1 MSTNTP
7 EFLHSELPA
16 IELFRKL
23 KYDYYDGELTDERDD
38 ISEVILKDRLL
49 KAIKKIN
56 TTGEWEISGNNIQ
69 KAFNELTNI
78 YSASLMESNQRAWA
92 LIRGAGFSVKQVIK
106 GKEEYKSVSFID
118 YRNPEN
124 NDFLVVNQL
133 KFHGRLQNSV
143 PDITVFI
150 NGLPVAVI
158 ECKSPDSLSAFDKA
172 FEDLKYYQENSGK
185 LFWYN
190 QICAG
195 IFKVGGRYGAIGAG
209 KPHYS
214 FYRTR
219 NTADLEALIGR
230 TPDEQDILIYHLFK
244 KENLLDLI
252 RHFVIYELDEGKT
265 IKKLPRYPQIRAA
278 NKAIKKF
285 QEQNQGGVIW
295 HTQGSGK
302 SLTMAY
308 ITRKLQAEEFGFNN
322 PMVIIMTDRID
333 LDRQITSTFI
343 NCGFKNVNQASSVV
357 HLEKLLKNDYG
368 GIITTTLYKFQEQD
382 KETSETTDLT
392 EQEETRDQFIEKT
405 IKDGTLTKITKV
417 LENGKWVE
425 IEREEVHLEEL
436 SPKENLYVMVDE
448 AHRSHYGF
456 LAAFMRTVL
465 PKAKFL
471 AFTGTPISREEKST
485 LGEFYGGQYID
496 VYTIKESVQ
505 DGATVE
511 LLYDEGIAR
520 LDVKKEELDQQFETE
535 FGRLSGEKKDKL
547 KNEALNKYQL
557 SIERIEAITR
567 HIIDHYTSKI
577 LPDGHKAMIVCDGR
591 PMALKYK
598 DTFERLKAQ
607 GVHNLNTK
615 VVISLGSPKSDF
627 IAREVYEAYEY
638 NKTHEDKKPIP
649 ATPSE
654 DIKDTIE
661 NFKLPFGNEA
671 DREKSGK
678 RRYDNTAILIVSDM
692 LLTGYDVPIA
702 SCLYL
707 DKPLRE
713 HSLLQAIARVN
724 RSREGKKAGFIVDYF
739 GITAFLIQALEIFSG
754 DLQPSDIMKNLSEEL
769 PRLEMNHNKLVNFFK
784 PLGID
789 RNYERNQFID
799 AAIRYIESINLR
811 DEFKELLRNF
821 NKSIAIVLPN
831 VAARKFESDFKL
843 FNEIRIRARNAYPD
857 DEELKITRDES
868 LKLQQMVDQH
878 LKASG
883 VDNLLQ
889 EPISIIDK
897 DKFREDILHA
907 SPATREL
914 KMRNNLKHII
924 KVGLDR
930 NPDFFKP
937 LAQRLEELIK
947 EREED
952 RITQLKLLEAFA
964 EIQDS
969 IINENKEGKEKGF
982 ETEDQIVV
990 YNTMKTIFADQ
1001 ADDAT
1006 RGIYQVIEG
1015 EMSIV
1020 GWEDKGMVRKEMENK
1035 IIKVLLQK
1043 MERAD
1048 ARQKAKELVEL
1059 IAKNRY
1065 A

>member
-1 MSTNTP
+1 MNTSP

-16 IELFRKL
+16 IELFKKL
-23 KYDYYDGELTDERDD
+23 NYQYYDGELTDERDD
-38 ISEVILKDRLL
+38 ITEVILKDRLF
-49 KAIKKIN
+49 KAIKRIN
-56 TTGEWEISGNNIQ
+56 TSNEWEINGNNIQ
-69 KAFNELTNI
+69 KAFDELTNI
-78 YSASLMESNQRAWA
+78 YSASLMESNKKAWE
-92 LIRGAGFSVKQVIK
+92 LIRGASFSVKQLIK
-106 GKEEYKSVSFID
+106 DREEYKPVSFID
-118 YRNPEN
+118 YKNPEN
-124 NDFLVVNQL
+124 NDFLIVNQL
-133 KFHGRLQNSV
+133 KFHGRLMHSV
-143 PDITVFI
+143 PDLTVFV
-150 NGLPVAVI
+150 NGIPIAVI

-172 FEDLKYYQENSGK
+172 YEDLKYYQKNSEK

-190 QICAG
+190 QICVG

-214 FYRTR
+214 FYRTKD
-219 NTADLEALIGR
+219 TADLQLLLGEI
-230 TPDEQDILIYHLFK
+230 PSEQDILIYNLFK
-244 KENLLDLI
+244 KDNLLDLI
-252 RHFVIYELDEGKT
+252 RHFVIFELDEGRT
-265 IKKLPRYPQIRAA
+265 IKKLPRYPQIRAT

-285 QEQNQGGVIW
+285 QQENQGGVIW

-308 ITRKLQAEEFGFNN
+308 ITRKLQAEEFGFKN
-322 PMVIIMTDRID
+322 PTVIIMTDRID

-368 GIITTTLYKFQEQD
+368 GIITTTLQKFQEPD
-382 KETSETTDLT
+382 KESSESIDLT
-392 EQEETRDQFIEKT
+392 EQEETRNQLIEKN
-405 IKDGTLTKITKV
+405 IKDGILTKITKV
-417 LENGKWVE
+417 LESGKWIE
-425 IEREEVHLEEL
+425 IKREEVHLEEL
-436 SPKENLYVMVDE
+436 SKKENLYVMVDE

-471 AFTGTPISREEKST
+471 AFTGTPISKEEKST
-485 LGEFYGGQYID
+485 LGEFYGGQYVD
-496 VYTIKESVQ
+496 VYTIKESVA

-520 LDVKKEELDQQFETE
+520 LDVKKEELDKQFEQE
-535 FGRLSGEKKDKL
+535 FGHLSEEKQDKL

-557 SIERIEAITR
+557 SSERIEVISR
-567 HIIDHYTSKI
+567 HIIDHYIGKI
-577 LPDGHKAMIVCDGR
+577 YPDGHKAMIVCDGR

-598 DTFERLKAQ
+598 ETFERLKAQ
-607 GVHNLNTK
+607 GVHNINTK

-627 IAREVYEAYEY
+627 IAREIYEAWAY
-638 NKTHEDKKPIP
+638 NKTHEDKKPVL
-649 ATPSE
+649 ATPNE
-654 DIKDTIE
+654 NIKETIE

-671 DREKSGK
+671 DKEKSGK
-678 RRYDNTAILIVSDM
+678 LRYDNTAILIVSDM

-754 DLQPSDIMKNLSEEL
+754 DLKASDIMKNLSEEL
-769 PRLEMNHNKLVNFFK
+769 PRLEMNHNKLVSFFK
-784 PLGID
+784 PIGIE
-789 RNYERNQFID
+789 RNYERSNFID
-799 AAIRYIESINLR
+799 AAIRYIEPINLR
-811 DEFKELLRNF
+811 DEFKELLKNF
-821 NKSIAIVLPN
+821 NKSVAIVLPN
-831 VAARKFESDFKL
+831 VAARKFEADFKL

-868 LKLQQMVDQH
+868 QKLQQMVDEH
-878 LKASG
+878 LKATG

-897 DKFREDILHA
+897 DKFREEILNA
-907 SPATREL
+907 SPATKEL

-924 KVGLDR
+924 KVGIDR

-947 EREED
+947 AREED

-964 EIQDS
+964 EIQDI

-990 YNTMKTIFADQ
+990 FNTMKTIFEDKADE
-1001 ADDAT
+1001 AT
-1006 RGIYQVIEG
+1006 RKIYATIDG
-1015 EMSIV
+1015 ELNII
-1020 GWEDKGMVRKEMENK
+1020 GWDDKGAVRKEMENK
-1035 IIKVLLQK
+1035 IIKILQTK
-1043 MERAD
+1043 MDRVS

-1059 IAKNRY
+1059 IAKNKH

>member
-1 MSTNTP
+1 MSTSP
-7 EFLHSELPA
+7 EYLHSELPA
-16 IELFRKL
+16 IELFKKL
-23 KYDYYDGELTDERDD
+23 NYQYYDGELTDERDD
-38 ISEVILKDRLL
+38 SSEVIIEERLL
-49 KAIKKIN
+49 KAIKQIN
-56 TTGEWEISGNNIQ
+56 TTNEWKISDNNVQ
-69 KAFNELTNI
+69 KTYNELTNVF
-78 YSASLMESNQRAWA
+78 SASLMESNQKAWE
-92 LIRGAGFSVKQVIK
+92 LIRGANFSVKQVIN
-106 GKEEYKSVSFID
+106 GKEEFKPVSFID
-118 YRNPEN
+118 YKNPEN
-124 NDFLVVNQL
+124 NDFLVVNQM
-133 KFHGRLQNSV
+133 KFHGRLMNSV
-143 PDITVFI
+143 PDLTVFI
-150 NGLPVAVI
+150 NGIPIAII

-172 FEDLKYYQENSGK
+172 FEDLKYYQQNSEK

-190 QICAG
+190 QICIG

-214 FYRTR
+214 FYRTKD
-219 NTADLEALIGR
+219 TADLEVLMGEKP
-230 TPDEQDILIYHLFK
+230 TEQDILIFNLFK

-252 RHFVIYELDEGKT
+252 RHFVIYELDEGRT
-265 IKKLPRYPQIRAA
+265 IKKLPRYPQIRAT
-278 NKAIKKF
+278 NNAIKKF

-308 ITRKLQAEEFGFNN
+308 ITRKLQAEEFGFKN
-322 PMVIIMTDRID
+322 PTVIIMTDRID

-368 GIITTTLYKFQEQD
+368 GIITTTLQKFQESD
-382 KETSETTDLT
+382 KESSVSTDLT
-392 EQEETRDQFIEKT
+392 EQEETRNQLIEKT
-405 IKDGTLTKITKV
+405 ITDGILTKVTKV
-417 LENGKWVE
+417 LEAGKWVE
-425 IEREEVHLEEL
+425 IKRDVIHLEEL
-436 SPKENLYVMVDE
+436 SNKENLYVMVDE
-448 AHRSHYGF
+448 AHRSQYGF

-471 AFTGTPISREEKST
+471 AFTGTPISKEEKST
-485 LGEFYGGQYID
+485 LGEFYGGKYID
-496 VYTIKESVQ
+496 VYTIKESVA

-520 LDVKKEELDQQFETE
+520 LDVKKEELDKQFEAE
-535 FGRLSGEKKDKL
+535 FGHLSEEKKDKL

-557 SIERIEAITR
+557 SSERIEAISR
-567 HIIDHYTSKI
+567 HIIDHYTNKI
-577 LPDGHKAMIVCDGR
+577 LTDGHKAMIVCDGR

-598 DTFERLKAQ
+598 ETFERLKTQ
-607 GVHNLNTK
+607 RIHNLITK

-627 IAREVYEAYEY
+627 IAREVYENIDY
-638 NKTHEDKKPIP
+638 NKTHENKKPIL
-649 ATPSE
+649 ATPNES
-654 DIKDTIE
+654 IKDTIE

-671 DREKSGK
+671 DKEKSGK
-678 RRYDNTAILIVSDM
+678 LRFDNTAILIVSDM
-692 LLTGYDVPIA
+692 LLTGYDVPVA

-754 DLQPSDIMKNLSEEL
+754 DLKPSDIMKNLSEEL
-769 PRLEMNHNKLVNFFK
+769 PRLEMNHNKLFSFFK

-789 RNYERNQFID
+789 RNYERNKFID
-799 AAIRYIESINLR
+799 EAIQYIEPINLR
-811 DEFKELLRNF
+811 DQFKELLKNF
-821 NKSIAIVLPN
+821 NKSIGIVLPN
-831 VAARKFESDFKL
+831 VAARKYESDFKL
-843 FNEIRIRARNAYPD
+843 FNEIKIRARNAYPD
-857 DEELKITRDES
+857 DEELKVTQDES
-868 LKLQQMVDQH
+868 QKLQHMVDQH
-878 LKASG
+878 LKATG
-883 VDNLLQ
+883 VDNLLE

-897 DKFREDILHA
+897 DKFREEIMNA
-907 SPATREL
+907 SPATKEL

-947 EREED
+947 AREED

-964 EIQDS
+964 EIQDT

-990 YNTMKTIFADQ
+990 FNTMKTIFGDT
-1001 ADDAT
+1001 ADDIT
-1006 RGIYQVIEG
+1006 RKIYEDIEG
-1015 EMSIV
+1015 EMNIV
-1020 GWEDKGMVRKEMENK
+1020 GWDDKGMVRKEIENK
-1035 IIKVLLQK
+1035 IIKVLCQK
-1043 MERAD
+1043 MERGD

-1059 IAKNRY
+1059 ISKNKH

>member
-1 MSTNTP
+1 MISTP
-7 EFLHSELPA
+7 EYIHSELPA
-16 IELFRKL
+16 IELFKKL
-23 KYDYYDGELTDERDD
+23 EYQYYDGELTDERDD
-38 ISEVILKDRLL
+38 ISEVVLKDRLL
-49 KAIKKIN
+49 KAIKRIN
-56 TTGEWEISGNNIQ
+56 TTREWEISDNNVQ
-69 KAFNELTNI
+69 KAFNEITNI
-78 YSASLMESNQRAWA
+78 YSVSLMESNQRAWE
-92 LIRGAGFSVKQVIK
+92 LIRGASFSVKQVINE
-106 GKEEYKSVSFID
+106 KEEYKPVSFID
-118 YRNPEN
+118 YKHPEN
-124 NDFLVVNQL
+124 NDFLVVNQI
-133 KFHGRLQNSV
+133 KFHGRLMNST
-143 PDITVFI
+143 PDLVVFV
-150 NGLPVAVI
+150 NGIPIAVI

-172 FEDLKYYQENSGK
+172 FEDLKYYQQNSEK

-190 QICAG
+190 QICIG

-214 FYRTR
+214 FYRTKD
-219 NTADLEALIGR
+219 TDDLETLLGEKP
-230 TPDEQDILIYHLFK
+230 TEQDILIYNLFK
-244 KENLLDLI
+244 KDNLLDLI
-252 RHFVIYELDEGKT
+252 RHFVIYELDEGRI
-265 IKKLPRYPQIRAA
+265 IKKLPRYPQIRAT

-308 ITRKLQAEEFGFNN
+308 ITRKLQAEEFGFKN
-322 PMVIIMTDRID
+322 PKVIIMTDRID
-333 LDRQITSTFI
+333 LDRQITTTFI
-343 NCGFKNVNQASSVV
+343 NCGFKNVNQAYSVV

-368 GIITTTLYKFQEQD
+368 GIITTTLYKFQQQD
-382 KETSETTDLT
+382 KETTESTDLT
-392 EQEETRDQFIEKT
+392 EQEETRNQLIEKT
-405 IKDGTLTKITKV
+405 ITDGILTKITKV

-425 IEREEVHLEEL
+425 INREKVQLEEL
-436 SPKENLYVMVDE
+436 STKENLYVMVDE

-471 AFTGTPISREEKST
+471 AFTGTPISKEEKST

-520 LDVKKEELDQQFETE
+520 LDVKKEELDEQFEAE
-535 FGRLSGEKKDKL
+535 FGHLSEEKKDKL
-547 KNEALNKYQL
+547 KSVALNKYQL
-557 SIERIEAITR
+557 STERIEVISR
-567 HIIDHYTSKI
+567 HIIDHFTKKI

-598 DTFERLKAQ
+598 ETFERLKEQ
-607 GVHNLNTK
+607 GIHDLITK

-627 IAREVYEAYEY
+627 ISRAVYEAYDY
-638 NKTHEDKKPIP
+638 NKTHEDKKPILAVP
-649 ATPSE
+649 NE
-654 DIKDTIE
+654 DIKATID
-661 NFKLPFGNEA
+661 NFKLPFGIEA
-671 DREKSGK
+671 DRERSGK
-678 RRYDNTAILIVSDM
+678 LRYDNTAILIVSDM

-707 DKPLRE
+707 DKPLKE

-754 DLQPSDIMKNLSEEL
+754 DLKPSDIMKNLSEEL
-769 PRLEMNHNKLVNFFK
+769 PRLEMNHNKLVSFFK
-784 PLGID
+784 PLGVD
-789 RNYERNQFID
+789 RKYARNLFID
-799 AAIRYIESINLR
+799 EAIRYIEPINLR
-811 DEFKELLRNF
+811 DEFKELLKNF
-821 NKSIAIVLPN
+821 NKSIGIVLPN
-831 VAARKFESDFKL
+831 VAARKYESDFKL
-843 FNEIRIRARNAYPD
+843 FNEIKIRARNAYPD

-878 LKASG
+878 LKATG
-883 VDNLLQ
+883 VENLLQ

-897 DKFREDILHA
+897 DKFREDILNA
-907 SPATREL
+907 SPATKEL

-947 EREED
+947 AREEN
-952 RITQLKLLEAFA
+952 RITQLKLLEVFA
-964 EIQDS
+964 EIQDI

-982 ETEDQIVV
+982 ETDDQIVV
-990 YNTMKTIFADQ
+990 YNTMKTIFNEK

-1006 RGIYQVIEG
+1006 RKIYEVIEG

-1020 GWEDKGMVRKEMENK
+1020 GWDDKGMVRKEMENK

-1043 MERAD
+1043 MERSD

-1059 IAKNRY
+1059 IAKNRH

>member
-1 MSTNTP
+1 MSATP
-7 EFLHSELPA
+7 EYIHSELPA
-16 IELFRKL
+16 IELFKKL
-23 KYDYYDGELTDERDD
+23 RYQYYDGELTDERDD
-38 ISEVILKDRLL
+38 ITEVILKDRLL
-49 KAIKKIN
+49 KAIKRIN
-56 TTGEWEISGNNIQ
+56 KTDEWEISDHNVQ
-69 KAFNELTNI
+69 KAYNELTNI
-78 YSASLMESNQRAWA
+78 YSASLMESNQKAWE
-92 LIRGAGFSVKQVIK
+92 LIRGAGFSVKQDIN
-106 GKEEYKSVSFID
+106 GKEEYKPVSFID
-118 YRNPEN
+118 YKNPEN

-133 KFHGRLQNSV
+133 KFHGRLQNSI
-143 PDITVFI
+143 PDLTVFV
-150 NGLPVAVI
+150 NGIPIALI
-158 ECKSPDSLSAFDKA
+158 ECKSPNSLSAFDKA
-172 FEDLKYYQENSGK
+172 FEDLRYYQQNSEK
-185 LFWYN
+185 LCWYN
-190 QICAG
+190 QICAA

-214 FYRTR
+214 FYRTKD
-219 NTADLEALIGR
+219 TADLEALLSE
-230 TPDEQDILIYHLFK
+230 TPAEQDILIYNLFK
-244 KENLLDLI
+244 KDSLLDLI
-252 RHFVIYELDEGKT
+252 RHFVIYELDEGRT
-265 IKKLPRYPQIRAA
+265 IKKLPRYPQIRAT

-285 QEQNQGGVIW
+285 QEHNQGGVIW

-308 ITRKLQAEEFGFNN
+308 IARKLQAEEFGFKN
-322 PMVIIMTDRID
+322 PTVIIMTDRID
-333 LDRQITSTFI
+333 LDRQITTTFI
-343 NCGFKNVNQASSVV
+343 NCGLKNVHQASSVV
-357 HLEKLLKNDYG
+357 HLEKLLRNTYG
-368 GIITTTLYKFQEQD
+368 GIITTTLQKFQEPD
-382 KETSETTDLT
+382 RESSDSADLT
-392 EQEETRDQFIEKT
+392 EQEETRNQLIEKT
-405 IKDGTLTKITKV
+405 INEGILTKITKV

-425 IEREEVHLEEL
+425 INREEVHLEEL
-436 SPKENLYVMVDE
+436 STKENLYVMVDE

-465 PKAKFL
+465 PRAKFL

-496 VYTIKESVQ
+496 VYTIKESVA

-520 LDVKKEELDQQFETE
+520 LDVKKEELDLQFEAE
-535 FGRLSGEKKDKL
+535 FGHLPEEKQDKL
-547 KNEALNKYQL
+547 KNDALNKYQL
-557 SIERIEAITR
+557 STERIEVISR
-567 HIIDHYTSKI
+567 HIIDHYCNKI
-577 LPDGHKAMIVCDGR
+577 QPDGHKALIVCDGR

-598 DTFERLKAQ
+598 ETFERLKSQ
-607 GVHNLNTK
+607 GVHNLSTK

-627 IAREVYEAYEY
+627 IARDVYEMIDY
-638 NKTHEDKKPIP
+638 NKTHQDQKPLP
-649 ATPSE
+649 ATPGE
-654 DIKDTIE
+654 EIKSAIE

-671 DREKSGK
+671 DKEKSGK
-678 RRYDNTAILIVSDM
+678 LRFDNTAILIVSDM
-692 LLTGYDVPIA
+692 LLTGYDVPVA

-754 DLQPSDIMKNLSEEL
+754 DLKPSDIMKNLSEEL
-769 PRLEMNHNKLVNFFK
+769 PRLEMNHHKLVNFFK

-789 RNYERNQFID
+789 RLYQRNPFID
-799 AAIRYIESINLR
+799 AAIRYIEPANLR

-831 VAARKFESDFKL
+831 VAAGKYESDFKL

-868 LKLQQMVDQH
+868 LKLQLMVDQH

-889 EPISIIDK
+889 EPVSILDRE
-897 DKFREDILHA
+897 KFREEIMNA
-907 SPATREL
+907 SPATKEL
-914 KMRNNLKHII
+914 KMRNNLRHII
-924 KVGLDR
+924 RVGIDR

-947 EREED
+947 AREED
-952 RITQLKLLEAFA
+952 RISQLSLLEAFA
-964 EIQDS
+964 EIQET
-969 IINENKEGKEKGF
+969 IINENKEGKQKGF
-982 ETEDQIVV
+982 ESEDQIVV
-990 YNTMKTIFADQ
+990 FNTMKTIFADM
-1001 ADDAT
+1001 ADEAT
-1006 RGIYQVIEG
+1006 RNIYQAIEG

-1035 IIKVLLQK
+1035 IIKVLQSK
-1043 MERAD
+1043 MERSD
-1048 ARQKAKELVEL
+1048 ARQKARELVEL
-1059 IAKNRY
+1059 IAKNQH

>member
-1 MSTNTP
+1 MNNSP
-7 EFLHSELPA
+7 EFIHSELPA
-16 IELFRKL
+16 IELFKKL
-23 KYDYYDGELTDERDD
+23 GYQFYDAGITDERQD
-38 ISEVILKDRLL
+38 ITEVILKERLYA
-49 KAIKKIN
+49 AIRRIN
-56 TTGEWEISGNNIQ
+56 TTHDWKISDSNVE
-69 KAFNELTNI
+69 KAYNELTGI
-78 YSASLMESNQRAWA
+78 YSASLMESNQKAWE
-92 LIRGAGFSVKQVIK
+92 LIRGASFSVKQLIN
-106 GKEEYKSVSFID
+106 GQEEFKPVWFID

-124 NDFLVVNQL
+124 NDFLVVNQM
-133 KFHGRLQNSV
+133 KFHGRLMHSV
-143 PDITVFI
+143 PDLTVFI
-150 NGLPVAVI
+150 NGIPVAVI
-158 ECKSPDSLSAFDKA
+158 ECKSPNSLSAFDKA
-172 FEDLKYYQENSGK
+172 FEDLKYYQKNSEK

-190 QICAG
+190 QICVG

-214 FYRTR
+214 FYR
-219 NTADLEALIGR
+219 NKDTAELQALLND
-230 TPDEQDILIYHLFK
+230 TPTEQDILIYNLFK
-244 KENLLDLI
+244 KDLLVDLI
-252 RHFVIYELDEGKT
+252 RHFVIYELDEGRT
-265 IKKLPRYPQIRAA
+265 IKKLPRYPQIRAT
-278 NKAIKKF
+278 NKAIRKF
-285 QEQNQGGVIW
+285 QEENQGGVIW

-302 SLTMAY
+302 SFTMAY
-308 ITRKLQAEEFGFNN
+308 ITRKLQAEEFGFKN
-322 PMVIIMTDRID
+322 PTVIVMTDRID
-333 LDRQITSTFI
+333 LDTQITTTFI
-343 NCGFKNVNQASSVV
+343 NCGLKNVHRASSVV
-357 HLEKLLKNDYG
+357 HLEKLLKNSYG
-368 GIITTTLYKFQEQD
+368 GIITTTLQKFQEPD
-382 KETSETTDLT
+382 RESSDSADLT
-392 EQEETRDQFIEKT
+392 EQEETRNQIVEKS
-405 IKDGTLTKITKV
+405 ISDGILTKITKV
-417 LENGKWVE
+417 LENGKW
-425 IEREEVHLEEL
+425 IECGREEVHLEEL
-436 SPKENLYVMVDE
+436 STKENLYVMVDE

-471 AFTGTPISREEKST
+471 AFTGTPISKEEKST

-496 VYTIKESVQ
+496 VYTIKESVA

-511 LLYDEGIAR
+511 LLYDEGIAK
-520 LDVKKEELDQQFETE
+520 LDVRKEELDIQFDLE
-535 FGRLSGEKKDKL
+535 FGHLSEEKQDRL

-557 SIERIEAITR
+557 STERIEAISR
-567 HIIDHYTSKI
+567 HIIDHYSSKI
-577 LPDGHKAMIVCDGR
+577 FPDGHKALIVCDGR

-598 DTFERLKAQ
+598 ETFERLRAQ
-607 GVHNLNTK
+607 GVHHINTK

-627 IAREVYEAYEY
+627 IAREVYEAYDY
-638 NKTHEDKKPIP
+638 NKTHEDQKPIL

-654 DIKDTIE
+654 DIKSVIE

-678 RRYDNTAILIVSDM
+678 LRYDNTAILIVSDM

-754 DLQPSDIMKNLSEEL
+754 DLKPSDIMKNLSEEL
-769 PRLEMNHNKLVNFFK
+769 PRLGMNHNKLCNFFK
-784 PLGID
+784 PLGI
-789 RNYERNQFID
+789 NPKYERNQYID
-799 AAIRYIESINLR
+799 AAIRYIEPQNLR

-831 VAARKFESDFKL
+831 VAAMKYEADFKL
-843 FNEIRIRARNAYPD
+843 FNEIKIRARNAFPD
-857 DEELKITRDES
+857 DEELKISHDES
-868 LKLQQMVDQH
+868 QKLQQMVDAH
-878 LKASG
+878 LKATG

-897 DKFREDILHA
+897 DKFREEILNA

-924 KVGLDR
+924 KVGVDR

-947 EREED
+947 AREED
-952 RITQLKLLEAFA
+952 RITQMKLLEAFA
-964 EIQDS
+964 EIQDT

-982 ETEDQIVV
+982 ATEDQIVV
-990 YNTMKTIFADQ
+990 FNTMKTIFDVEAE
-1001 ADDAT
+1001 AAT
-1006 RGIYQVIEG
+1006 RNIYAAIDG

-1035 IIKVLLQK
+1035 ILKVLQVK
-1043 MERAD
+1043 MPRSD
-1048 ARQKAKELVEL
+1048 ARIKAKELVEL
-1059 IAKNRY
+1059 IAKNY
-1065 A
+1065 HA

>member
-1 MSTNTP
+1 MNTTP
-7 EFLHSELPA
+7 EYIHSELPA
-16 IELFRKL
+16 IELFKKL
-23 KYDYYDGELTDERDD
+23 KYQYYDGELTDERDD
-38 ISEVILKDRLL
+38 ITEVILKDRLL
-49 KAIKKIN
+49 TAIKRIN
-56 TTGEWEISGNNIQ
+56 KTDEWEISDNNVL
-69 KAFNELTNI
+69 KAYNELTNI
-78 YSASLMESNQRAWA
+78 YSASLMESNQKAWE
-92 LIRGAGFSVKQVIK
+92 LIRGASFSVKQDID
-106 GKEEYKSVSFID
+106 GKDEYKPVSFID
-118 YRNPEN
+118 YKKPTN

-133 KFHGRLQNSV
+133 KFHGRLQNSI
-143 PDITVFI
+143 PDLTIFI
-150 NGLPVAVI
+150 NGIPIALI
-158 ECKSPDSLSAFDKA
+158 ECKSPNSLSAFDKGY
-172 FEDLKYYQENSGK
+172 EDLKYYQQNSEK
-185 LFWYN
+185 LCWYN
-190 QICAG
+190 QICAA

-214 FYRTR
+214 FYRTKD
-219 NTADLEALIGR
+219 TADLEALLSE
-230 TPDEQDILIYHLFK
+230 TPTEQDILIYNLFK
-244 KENLLDLI
+244 KDNILDLI
-252 RHFVIYELDEGKT
+252 RHFVIYELDEGRT
-265 IKKLPRYPQIRAA
+265 IKKLPRYPQIRAT

-302 SLTMAY
+302 SLTMVY
-308 ITRKLQAEEFGFNN
+308 ITRKLQAEEFGFKN
-322 PMVIIMTDRID
+322 PTVIIMTDRID
-333 LDRQITSTFI
+333 LDRQITTTFI
-343 NCGFKNVNQASSVV
+343 NCGLKNVHQASSVV
-357 HLEKLLKNDYG
+357 HLEKLLKNTYG
-368 GIITTTLYKFQEQD
+368 GIITTTLQKFQEPD
-382 KETSETTDLT
+382 RESSESTDLT
-392 EQEETRDQFIEKT
+392 EQEETRNQLIEKT
-405 IKDGTLTKITKV
+405 ITDGILTKITKV
-417 LENGKWVE
+417 LEAGKWVE
-425 IEREEVHLEEL
+425 TKREEIHLEEL
-436 SPKENLYVMVDE
+436 STKENLYVMVDE

-471 AFTGTPISREEKST
+471 AFTGTPISKEEKST

-496 VYTIKESVQ
+496 VYTIKESVA

-520 LDVKKEELDQQFETE
+520 LDVRKEELDLQFEVE
-535 FGRLSGEKKDKL
+535 FGHLSEEKKDKL
-547 KNEALNKYQL
+547 KNDALNKYQL
-557 SIERIEAITR
+557 STERIDVISR
-567 HIIDHYTSKI
+567 HIIDHYTTKI
-577 LPDGHKAMIVCDGR
+577 LPDGHKALIVCDGR

-598 DTFERLKAQ
+598 ETFERLKSQ
-607 GVHNLNTK
+607 GVHNLSTK

-627 IAREVYEAYEY
+627 IAREVYEIYDY
-638 NKTHEDKKPIP
+638 NKTHQDQKPIL

-654 DIKDTIE
+654 DIKATIE

-671 DREKSGK
+671 DKEKSGK
-678 RRYDNTAILIVSDM
+678 LRYDNTAILIVSDM

-713 HSLLQAIARVN
+713 HSLFQAIARVN

-754 DLQPSDIMKNLSEEL
+754 DLKPSDIMKNLSEEL
-769 PRLEMNHNKLVNFFK
+769 PRLEMNHNKLVGFFK

-789 RNYERNQFID
+789 RQYERSQFID
-799 AAIRYIESINLR
+799 AAIRYIEPINLR

-821 NKSIAIVLPN
+821 NKSVAIVLPN
-831 VAARKFESDFKL
+831 VAARKYEADFKL
-843 FNEIRIRARNAYPD
+843 FNEIKIRARNAYPD

-868 LKLQQMVDQH
+868 LKLQQMVDEH

-897 DKFREDILHA
+897 DKFREEIMNA
-907 SPATREL
+907 SPATKEL

-924 KVGLDR
+924 KVGIDR

-947 EREED
+947 AREED
-952 RITQLKLLEAFA
+952 RISQLSLLEAFA
-964 EIQDS
+964 EIQDT

-982 ETEDQIVV
+982 ESEDQIVV
-990 YNTMKTIFADQ
+990 FNTMKTIFANM

-1006 RGIYQVIEG
+1006 RQIYSAIEG
-1015 EMSIV
+1015 EMNIV
-1020 GWEDKGMVRKEMENK
+1020 GWEDKGAVRKEMENK
-1035 IIKVLLQK
+1035 IIKVLQPK
-1043 MERAD
+1043 MERTD

-1059 IAKNRY
+1059 IARNKN

>member
-1 MSTNTP
+1 MYNSP
-7 EFLHSELPA
+7 EYIHSELPA
-16 IELFRKL
+16 IELFKKL
-23 KYDYYDGELTDERDD
+23 KYEYYDGELTDERND

-49 KAIKKIN
+49 KAIKRIN
-56 TTGEWEISGNNIQ
+56 TTSDWEISDNNIQ

-78 YSASLMESNQRAWA
+78 YSASLMESNQKAWE
-92 LIRGAGFSVKQVIK
+92 LIRGAIFPVKQVIN

-118 YRNPEN
+118 YKNPEN
-124 NDFLVVNQL
+124 NDFLVVNQM
-133 KFHGRLQNSV
+133 KFHGRLMNSI
-143 PDITVFI
+143 PDLTVFL
-150 NGLPVAVI
+150 NGLPIAII
-158 ECKSPDSLSAFDKA
+158 ECKSPDSLSAFEKSY
-172 FEDLKYYQENSGK
+172 EDLKYYQQNSEK
-185 LFWYN
+185 LLWYN
-190 QICAG
+190 QICVG

-214 FYRTR
+214 FYRTKD
-219 NTADLEALIGR
+219 TDDVEALLGE
-230 TPDEQDILIYHLFK
+230 TPTAQDILIYNLFK

-252 RHFVIYELDEGKT
+252 RHFVIFELDEGRI
-265 IKKLPRYPQIRAA
+265 IKKLPRYPQIRAT

-308 ITRKLQAEEFGFNN
+308 ITRKLQAEEFGFKN
-322 PMVIIMTDRID
+322 PTVIIMTDRID
-333 LDRQITSTFI
+333 LDTQITNTFI
-343 NCGFKNVNQASSVV
+343 NCGFKNVNRASSVV

-368 GIITTTLYKFQEQD
+368 GIITTTLQKFQEQD
-382 KETSETTDLT
+382 KETTETTDLT
-392 EQEETRDQFIEKT
+392 EQEETRNQLIEKT

-417 LENGKWVE
+417 LENGKWIE
-425 IEREEVHLEEL
+425 IKREEIHLEEL
-436 SPKENLYVMVDE
+436 SSKENLYVMVDE

-471 AFTGTPISREEKST
+471 AFTGTPISKEEKST
-485 LGEFYGGQYID
+485 LGEFYGGSYID
-496 VYTIKESVQ
+496 VYTIKESVT

-511 LLYDEGIAR
+511 LFYDEGIAR
-520 LDVKKEELDQQFETE
+520 LDVKKEELDKQFEAE
-535 FGRLSGEKKDKL
+535 FGNLSEEKQDKL
-547 KNEALNKYQL
+547 KDEALNKYQL
-557 SIERIEAITR
+557 STERIEAITR
-567 HIIDHYTSKI
+567 HIIDHYTNKI

-591 PMALKYK
+591 PMAMKYK
-598 DTFERLKAQ
+598 ETFERLKNQ
-607 GVHNLNTK
+607 RLHTLNTK

-627 IAREVYEAYEY
+627 IAREVYEIIDY
-638 NKTHEDKKPIP
+638 NKTHENKKLLLV
-649 ATPSE
+649 TPNE
-654 DIKDTIE
+654 LIKDTIE

-671 DREKSGK
+671 DKELSGK

-724 RSREGKKAGFIVDYF
+724 RTREGKKAGFIVDYF

-754 DLQPSDIMKNLSEEL
+754 DLKASNIMKNLSEEL

-784 PLGID
+784 PIGKD

-799 AAIRYIESINLR
+799 EAIRYIEPNNLR

-821 NKSIAIVLPN
+821 NKSIGIILPN
-831 VAARKFESDFKL
+831 VAARKYESDFKL
-843 FNEIRIRARNAYPD
+843 FNEIKIRARNAYPD

-868 LKLQQMVDQH
+868 LKLQKMVDQH
-878 LKASG
+878 LKATG
-883 VDNLLQ
+883 VENLLQ

-897 DKFREDILHA
+897 DKFREDILNA
-907 SPATREL
+907 SPATKEL

-947 EREED
+947 EREAD
-952 RITQLKLLEAFA
+952 QITQLKLLEAFS
-964 EIQDS
+964 EIQDI

-982 ETEDQIVV
+982 ETEDQLVV
-990 YNTMKTIFADQ
+990 YNTMKTIFNDKAE
-1001 ADDAT
+1001 DAT
-1006 RGIYQVIEG
+1006 RKIYEAIEG

-1020 GWEDKGMVRKEMENK
+1020 GWEDKGTVRKEMENK
-1035 IIKVLLQK
+1035 IIKVLVQK
-1043 MERAD
+1043 MERSV

-1059 IAKNRY
+1059 IDKNSH

>member
-1 MSTNTP
+1 MNTSP
-7 EFLHSELPA
+7 EYIHSELPA

-23 KYDYYDGELTDERDD
+23 RYEYYDGELTDERDN

-49 KAIKKIN
+49 QTIKRIN
-56 TTGEWEISGNNIQ
+56 TISEWEISENNVQ
-69 KAFNELTNI
+69 KAFNEITNI
-78 YSASLMESNQRAWA
+78 YSASLMESNQRAWE
-92 LIRGAGFSVKQVIK
+92 LIRGANFSVKQVIN
-106 GKEEYKSVSFID
+106 GQEEYKPVSFID
-118 YRNPEN
+118 YKNPEN
-124 NDFLVVNQL
+124 NDFLIVNQM
-133 KFHGRLQNSV
+133 KFHGRLMNSI
-143 PDITVFI
+143 PDLTVFV
-150 NGLPVAVI
+150 NGLPIALI
-158 ECKSPDSLSAFDKA
+158 ECKSPNSLSAFDKA
-172 FEDLKYYQENSGK
+172 YEDLKYYQQNSEK
-185 LFWYN
+185 LCWYN

-209 KPHYS
+209 KQHYS
-214 FYRTR
+214 FYRVKD
-219 NTADLEALIGR
+219 TADLEALLGV
-230 TPDEQDILIYHLFK
+230 TPSEQDILIYNLFK
-244 KENLLDLI
+244 KEHLLDLI
-252 RHFVIYELDEGKT
+252 RHFVIFELDEGRI
-265 IKKLPRYPQIRAA
+265 IKKLPRYPQIRAT

-308 ITRKLQAEEFGFNN
+308 ITRKLLAEEFGFKN
-322 PMVIIMTDRID
+322 PTVIIMTDRID
-333 LDRQITSTFI
+333 LDRQITTTFI

-357 HLEKLLKNDYG
+357 HLEKLLRNDYG
-368 GIITTTLYKFQEQD
+368 GIITTTLQKFQEQD

-392 EQEETRDQFIEKT
+392 AQEEIRNQLIEKT

-417 LENGKWVE
+417 LEGGKWVE
-425 IEREEVHLEEL
+425 IKREEIRLEEM
-436 SPKENLYVMVDE
+436 SQKENIYVMVDE

-471 AFTGTPISREEKST
+471 AFTGTPISKEEKST

-520 LDVKKEELDQQFETE
+520 LNVRKEELDRQFEAE
-535 FGRLSGEKKDKL
+535 FGHLSEEKQDKL

-557 SIERIEAITR
+557 STERIEAITR
-567 HIIDHYTSKI
+567 HIIGHYTGKI
-577 LPDGHKAMIVCDGR
+577 FPDDHKAMIVCDGR
-591 PMALKYK
+591 PMALRYK
-598 DTFERLKAQ
+598 ETFERLKVQ
-607 GVHNLNTK
+607 GIHDLNTR

-627 IAREVYEAYEY
+627 IAREVYEANDY
-638 NKTHEDKKPIP
+638 NKTHVDKKPIL
-649 ATPSE
+649 ATPTE
-654 DIKDTIE
+654 EVKNVIE

-671 DREKSGK
+671 DKEKSGK
-678 RRYDNTAILIVSDM
+678 LRFDNTAILIVSDM

-724 RSREGKKAGFIVDYF
+724 RSREGKKAGFIIDYF

-754 DLQPSDIMKNLSEEL
+754 DLKLSDIMKSLSEEM
-769 PRLEMNHNKLVNFFK
+769 PRLEMNHNKLVSFFK

-789 RNYERNQFID
+789 RQYERNQFID
-799 AAIRYIESINLR
+799 AAIRYIEPINIR

-843 FNEIRIRARNAYPD
+843 FNEIKIRARNAYPD

-878 LKASG
+878 LKATG

-897 DKFREDILHA
+897 DKFREDILNA
-907 SPATREL
+907 SPATKEL

-964 EIQDS
+964 EIQDI

-990 YNTMKTIFADQ
+990 YNTMKTIF
-1001 ADDAT
+1001 DDEAEYAT
-1006 RGIYQVIEG
+1006 RKIYEVIEG

-1048 ARQKAKELVEL
+1048 ARLKAKELVEL
-1059 IAKNRY
+1059 IAKNKH